1 MPALLLAVSLI
12 VISHSGILIRFAQ
25 ADALAIGFWRMLF
38 VVPVLLVMVLQQKQW
53 KLVPALRGRQ
63 WAGLFLCGF
72 FLFSHWYSW
81 FLAVQMTSLANS
93 MVLFAISPVFTA
105 AGSWIF
111 FRERMSGRHAIA
123 LVCCFAG
130 VLALFRG
137 SLALNPAQLKGDVL
151 GLVASLLFSA
161 YVLVSK
167 GVREK
172 LANLPFTLVTY
183 SFSGLM
189 FLLAMQLKA
198 VPLTGFTGQTWLMLA
213 ALAAGPTL
221 LGHALFT
228 YCLQFFNVNLMNIL
242 ILTEPVIASIS
253 AYFIL
258 HEPLNQHQVL
268 GFAIIAFGV
277 FVLFVPWNRAM
288 KKNSRA
294 SRA

>member
-12 VISHSGILIRFAQ
+12 VISHSGILIRFAT
-25 ADALAIGFWRMLF
+25 ADALAIGFWRMAF
-38 VVPVLLVMVLQQKQW
+38 VVPVLFFMVLQQKQW

-93 MVLFAISPVFTA
+93 MVLFAVSPVFTA
-105 AGSWIF
+105 VGAWFF
-111 FRERMSGRHAIA
+111 FREKMSRAHLVA
-123 LVCCFAG
+123 LLCCFAG
-130 VLALFRG
+130 VLVLFRG
-137 SLALNPAQLKGDVL
+137 SVALNPAQLMGDAL
-151 GLVASLLFSA
+151 GLLASLLFSG

-167 GVREK
+167 GVRAR

-189 FLLAMQLKA
+189 FLVVMLVKS
-198 VPLTGFTGQTWLMLA
+198 VPLTGYSGQTWLAFA

-228 YCLQFFNVNLMNIL
+228 YCLQHFNVNLMNIL

-258 HEPLNQHQVL
+258 NEPLNSHQVL
-268 GFAIIAFGV
+268 GFAVIAFGV
-277 FVLFVPWNRAM
+277 LVLFVPW
-288 KKNSRA
+288 KKR
-294 SRA
+294 